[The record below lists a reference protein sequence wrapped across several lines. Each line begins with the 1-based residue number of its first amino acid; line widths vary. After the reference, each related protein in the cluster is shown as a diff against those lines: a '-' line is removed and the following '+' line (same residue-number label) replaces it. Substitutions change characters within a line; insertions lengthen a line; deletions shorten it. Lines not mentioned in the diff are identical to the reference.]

1 MDESR
6 YGASAAAARASPLSF
21 NSDFDGSGDRADN
34 WTEEEGESDGGA
46 DISDT
51 ERAAILAELLAA
63 DGDESSSEEE
73 GATRAARAGAA
84 ARARFDSDFD
94 SPALRPAIAAAAPPA
109 PRARFNSDFD
119 SPALRPAVATAPFA
133 LDGRGAERLS
143 DFDSESEGAGDSAAS
158 L

>member
-1 MDESR
+1 LDESR
-6 YGASAAAARASPLSF
+6 YGASAAAARASPISF

-34 WTEEEGESDGGA
+34 WTEEEDESDGGA

-63 DGDESSSEEE
+63 DGDESGSEEV

-84 ARARFDSDFD
+84 ARARFD
-94 SPALRPAIAAAAPPA
+94 
-109 PRARFNSDFD
+109 SDFD